1 MDENLVHVILGLGPL
16 YQIHVHLGGSNTYL
30 NHANLK
36 GSYILIHPSRLGP
49 GLQYLIIVNYI
60 RTWALISRA
69 LISRALIF
77 HSVCMFSQ
85 YLQLGS
91 TSRSV

>member
-36 GSYILIHPSRLGP
+36 GPYILIHPSRLGP

-69 LISRALIF
+69 LIF